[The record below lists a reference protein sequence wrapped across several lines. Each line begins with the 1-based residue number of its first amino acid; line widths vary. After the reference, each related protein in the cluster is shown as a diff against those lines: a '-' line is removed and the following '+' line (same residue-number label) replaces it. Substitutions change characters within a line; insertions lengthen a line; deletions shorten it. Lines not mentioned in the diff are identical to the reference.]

1 MKSLPFTLVPIL
13 FTACPGGGASDSS
26 ATSET
31 GGSSSSTQTG
41 DPSTAGSS
49 TTDDGSTGP
58 GTSEG
63 PGTSTG
69 SSDTS
74 STGASTGAST
84 DSSEGTSAAS
94 STGAVGECAPGA
106 TQACYSGPPGTED
119 VGVCVAGEQ
128 TCGPEGVWGACAGE
142 VTPGVEDCGSPGDED
157 CDGVDACAVEYP
169 WSHSFG
175 GVEFV
180 QGRRIAVDATG
191 AVIVSVNS
199 SGKNTLDFGA
209 GPLAGK
215 GGPDVSLVKYAPDG
229 ALLWTHRFTVDD
241 KSYVRGTAVAAGD
254 DGRIV
259 LVGEFDADVD
269 FGGGTIAA
277 QSNNDGFLAMYG
289 PDGAHVW
296 SAPLRTGSSIK
307 PTSLD
312 VTAAGDVLLT
322 GHFGGWID
330 LGGPVLTGAGS
341 TDVFVARFDPDG
353 EHAWSRA
360 FGDPKEQNSY
370 GVVEDAAGD
379 IYVGGSFEGLIDP
392 GSGPL
397 ASAGDSD
404 AFLVKLDAQGVA
416 LWGKRWGGPKA
427 DRLFTLAID
436 GDGRLGFGG
445 DTLASIDLGGGPLGM
460 GASNY
465 VAVVDGEGA
474 HQWSRLVSPGQTL
487 LQAVAFDGAGAL
499 FMTGGF
505 YGANDFGGGPLESA
519 GIGDIFLVKL
529 GAAGEHVWTKA
540 FGDASH
546 QAPAGVA
553 TASTG
558 AVAITGEI
566 AGTVD
571 FGDGPHVGPN
581 TPSRGFVAAFG
592 P

>member
-1 MKSLPFTLVPIL
+1 MKRLPFTLIPVL
-13 FTACPGGGASDSS
+13 VTACPGGGESDSS
-26 ATSET
+26 AGSDT
-31 GGSSSSTQTG
+31 SSSSGAQTA
-41 DPSTAGSS
+41 DPSATGTGSSTAASSSGPGSSTGPSEGSSTGSSESSSEGFTAGSS
-49 TTDDGSTGP
+49 EGS
-58 GTSEG
+58 
-63 PGTSTG
+63 
-69 SSDTS
+69 
-74 STGASTGAST
+74 
-84 DSSEGTSAAS
+84 SAAS
-94 STGAVGECAPGA
+94 STGPLENCAPGE
-106 TQACYSGPPGTED
+106 TQACYSGPPGTAD
-119 VGVCVAGEQ
+119 VGLCAAGEQ
-128 TCGPEGVWGACAGE
+128 TCGPEGEWGECAGE

-157 CDGVDACAVEYP
+157 CDGVDACAVGYP

-180 QGRRIAVDATG
+180 QGRRVAVDATG

-199 SGKNTLDFGA
+199 SGKNTLDFGG
-209 GPLAGK
+209 GPLPGK
-215 GGPDVSLVKYAPDG
+215 CGSDVSLVKYAADG
-229 ALLWTHRFTVDD
+229 TYLWSHRFAVDD
-241 KSYVRGTAVAAGD
+241 KSYVRGAAVAAGD

-259 LVGEFDADVD
+259 LTGEFDADID

-277 QSNNDGFLAMYG
+277 QSGNDGFLAVYG
-289 PDGAHVW
+289 PDGAHEW
-296 SAPLRTGSSIK
+296 SEPLRTGSSIK
-307 PTSLD
+307 PTWAD
-312 VTAAGDVLLT
+312 ITAAGDVLLT
-322 GHFGGWID
+322 GHFGGWVD
-330 LGGPVLTGAGS
+330 LGGAVLTGAGS
-341 TDVFVARFDPDG
+341 SDVFVARFHADG
-353 EHAWSRA
+353 EHAWSLR
-360 FGDPKEQNSY
+360 FGDPKTQTSH

-404 AFLVKLDAQGVA
+404 AFLAKFDGQGGA
-416 LWGKRWGGPKA
+416 LWGKRWGGAKA

-445 DTLASIDLGGGPLGM
+445 ETLGGIDIGGGPLGM
-460 GASNY
+460 GVSNY

-474 HQWSRLVSPGQTL
+474 HQWSRPVSAGQTG
-487 LQAVAFDGAGAL
+487 LQAVSFDGAGAL

-529 GAAGEHVWTKA
+529 DDAGEHVWTRS
-540 FGDASH
+540 FGDAAH

-553 TASTG
+553 AMSTG
-558 AVAITGEI
+558 AVAIVGEI
-566 AGTVD
+566 GGTVD